1 MTIPSDQTGSDLGDI
16 LDSFLGRFS
25 LLHWSDL
32 PQVGLGACPGA
43 AQDQGRD
50 CRYPHFYANVSIRY
64 TGIPQDQLDK
74 ASTTYRERASQL
86 PARAHLVRGYDR
98 WAVILKIPKRQAIV
112 TASKALIG
120 LSNNVFDTG
129 LEATRIKEEYRREI
143 CHSLNLKIGT

>member
-1 MTIPSDQTGSDLGDI
+1 MEIFWTVFSGVLVFSIGQI
-16 LDSFLGRFS
+16 FLK
-25 LLHWSDL
+25 LVLEPVQELHKIRGEIADTL
-32 PQVGLGACPGA
+32 I
-43 AQDQGRD
+43 
-50 CRYPHFYANVSIRY
+50 FYANVSIRY

-86 PARAHLVRGYDR
+86 LARAHLVRGYDR

-129 LEATRIKEEYRREI
+129 LEATRIKEEYRREV